1 MIPSQPPPA
10 AAAGPAPLTTI
21 AALAEQLRD
30 GPLQCLA
37 ALQVS
42 TAALAQSSAGSEQQR
57 LEEFEDLVR
66 LAQCAMNRFHQF
78 TNDLR
83 TFVEQVAGQSADA
96 H

>member
-1 MIPSQPPPA
+1 MPTSPA
-10 AAAGPAPLTTI
+10 ARSATSTTI

-30 GPLQCLA
+30 GPLQCLT
-37 ALQVS
+37 ALQAK
-42 TAALAQSSAGSEQQR
+42 AATLAASGVANEQER

-66 LAQCAMNRFHQF
+66 LAQCAMKGFNEF

-83 TFVEQVAGQSADA
+83 TLLEQVAAQAVDS